1 VAEQSI
7 NIDALQDV
15 VNRLNR
21 AVEEAPEAAGRLA
34 NYLNDVGLSSDRLPD
49 WTYDGQ
55 RVWRL
60 RELARECQQ
69 RLDLARE
76 IADSRPGESLRQVT
90 FDDTVFLSDDDARRA
105 AVLIQQC
112 LDANTLGGTGDGTV
126 PQELLDLLDA
136 NSGDPGF
143 ALALQARLGPG
154 RLAQLLNGLNTRRN
168 QLDVNIGLG
177 AAEPSDLEAFDAD
190 YGHLLDDLGATLSL
204 AARSLP
210 PDRLAALTG
219 QWQGVIRDSAAAPS
233 AALLSMVIGRGSWPD
248 EFLTGVSDAILYN
261 DGKPDAA
268 AWQIPGGT
276 PVIDPRFNED
286 LGCQPPVV
294 DPMAGVF
301 QSAADYS
308 PAWML
313 NYFQGNGT
321 TPVDLP
327 GYDYPDGQHADPG
340 TAQIDSRLEYL
351 MLEYGFDQASGYWF
365 GQAAATTVAW
375 GLQQSAQAEPAD
387 GRNRPSDAY
396 QEGTVERFAADV
408 ANAAEHLA
416 RQQVVYDHL
425 SWWDKHKHELL
436 QSLGIVIM
444 VASLAAT
451 AGTAA
456 PVVIAAL
463 SAADT
468 AVALTNAVA
477 YLGEGE
483 IVQGLFGL
491 ALAVIPITI
500 GGATRWVRLKPDE
513 IQALR
518 NGDNITRDGVVIT
531 QNDLKA
537 AEEIAARIG
546 YKTVEPKIKLTEP
559 TGPKSGVPTGRPA
572 KISPKDDD
580 STVRSLTRENESA
593 RTLADAGFNIEQ
605 KPEVPGLK
613 NPDYLI
619 EGRIF
624 DCCAPNTDNLRNIAS
639 RIMEKVE
646 EGQTSRVV
654 LNLDDTTATA
664 EQVAAELKAWDRP
677 GLVEVIAIKAGQI
690 VRIWP

>member
-1 VAEQSI
+1 MAEQSI

-21 AVEEAPEAAGRLA
+21 AIGDMPEAAGHLA

-49 WTYDGQ
+49 WLYDGWH
-55 RVWRL
+55 VERL

-76 IADSRPGESLRQVT
+76 IADSRPGESLYKVT

-112 LDANTLGGTGDGTV
+112 LDANTLGGTGDGTI
-126 PQELLDLLDA
+126 PPELLDLLDA

-143 ALALQARLGPG
+143 ALALQARLNAGQ
-154 RLAQLLNGLNTRRN
+154 LAQLLNGLNTRRN

-177 AAEPSDLEAFDAD
+177 AAEPADLETFDAD
-190 YGHLLDDLGATLSL
+190 YARLLDGLGATLSL
-204 AARSLP
+204 AARTVP
-210 PDRLAALTG
+210 PDQLGVVTA
-219 QWQGVIRDSAAAPS
+219 QWRTAIQNSAAVPS
-233 AALLSMVIGRGSWPD
+233 AALLSMVIARGSWPAS
-248 EFLTGVSDAILYN
+248 FLSGVADTILY
-261 DGKPDAA
+261 DTRPDAA
-268 AWQIPGGT
+268 AWQIPGGV
-276 PVIDPRFNED
+276 PVVDPRFNED
-286 LGCQPPVV
+286 LGCKPEVV

-301 QSAADYS
+301 QSAADYN

-313 NYFQGNGT
+313 SYFQGNGT

-327 GYDYPDGQHADPG
+327 GYDYPDGQHADAG

-351 MLEYGFDQASGYWF
+351 MLEYGFDQASGSWF
-365 GQAAATTVAW
+365 GQAAATAVAW
-375 GLQQSAQAEPAD
+375 GLQQSAQAEPDD
-387 GRNRPSDAY
+387 GRHRPADAY
-396 QEGTVERFAADV
+396 AEGAVERFAADV
-408 ANAAEHLA
+408 ANAAEHFA

-425 SWWDKHKHELL
+425 SWWDKYKHEFL
-436 QSLGIVIM
+436 QGLGIVIM

-451 AGTAA
+451 AGAAA

-463 SAADT
+463 STVDT
-468 AVALTNAVA
+468 AIALTDAAA
-477 YLGEGE
+477 YLNEGE

-491 ALAVIPITI
+491 ALTVIPVTI
-500 GGATRWVRLKPDE
+500 GGVTRWVRLKPDE

-518 NGDNITRDGVVIT
+518 NGDNITRDGVTVT
-531 QNDLKA
+531 KNDLKA

-546 YKTVEPKIKLTEP
+546 YKTTAPKIKLTEP
-559 TGPKSGVPTGRPA
+559 TGPKGGVPTGRPT
-572 KISPKDDD
+572 KIPPKADS

-593 RTLADAGFNIEQ
+593 QTLADAGFDIEQ
-605 KPEVPGLK
+605 NPKVPGPK
-613 NPDYLI
+613 KPDYLL
-619 EGRIF
+619 EGEIA
-624 DCCAPNTDNLRNIAS
+624 DCYAPSTDNLKNIAS
-639 RIMEKVE
+639 YI
-646 EGQTSRVV
+646 EGKAKGGQASRVV
-654 LNLDDTTATA
+654 LNLDDTTVTA
-664 EQVAAELKAWDRP
+664 EQVAAELKIKERP

>member
-1 VAEQSI
+1 MAEQFI

-21 AVEEAPEAAGRLA
+21 AIGEVPEAAGRLA

-49 WTYDGQ
+49 WLYDGQ

-90 FDDTVFLSDDDARRA
+90 FDDTVFLSNDDARRA
-105 AVLIQQC
+105 AVLIRRC

-143 ALALQARLGPG
+143 ALALQARLGAG
-154 RLAQLLNGLNTRRN
+154 QLAQLLNGLNARRN
-168 QLDVNIGLG
+168 QLDTNIGLG
-177 AAEPSDLEAFDAD
+177 AAEPADLEAFDVSYAR
-190 YGHLLDDLGATLSL
+190 LLDDLGATLSL
-204 AARSLP
+204 AARGLP
-210 PDRLAALTG
+210 PDRLAFLTG
-219 QWQGVIRDSAAAPS
+219 QWQAVIKDSAATPS

-248 EFLTGVSDAILYN
+248 SFLSGVADTILYN
-261 DGKPDAA
+261 DTKPDAD
-268 AWQIPGGT
+268 AWQIPGGV

-286 LGCQPPVV
+286 LGCKPQVV

-301 QSAADYS
+301 QSAADHS

-313 NYFQGNGT
+313 AYFQGNGT
-321 TPVDLP
+321 SLVDLP
-327 GYDYPDGQHADPG
+327 GYDYADGQHADAG

-365 GQAAATTVAW
+365 GQAATTVAW
-375 GLQQSAQAEPAD
+375 GLRQSAQAEPDD
-387 GRNRPSDAY
+387 GRHRPADAY
-396 QEGTVERFAADV
+396 AEGAVERFAADV

-416 RQQVVYDHL
+416 RQQTVYDHL
-425 SWWDKHKHELL
+425 SWWDKYKHELL
-436 QSLGIVIM
+436 QGLGIVIM

-456 PVVIAAL
+456 PVVISSL
-463 SAADT
+463 SAVDT
-468 AVALTNAVA
+468 AVALTDAVA

-483 IVQGLFGL
+483 IVQGLFGV
-491 ALAVIPITI
+491 ALAVIPISI

-513 IQALR
+513 IQALK
-518 NGDNITRDGVVIT
+518 NGGSITRDGVVVT
-531 QNDLKA
+531 PNDLKA

-546 YKTVEPKIKLTEP
+546 YKTTDPPIKLTEP
-559 TGPKSGVPTGRPA
+559 TGPKGGVPTGRPT
-572 KISPKDDD
+572 KISPKDDP

-605 KPEVPGLK
+605 NPKVPGPK
-613 NPDYLI
+613 KPDYLL
-619 EGRIF
+619 EGEIA
-624 DCCAPNTDNLRNIAS
+624 DCYAPTSDKPYNIAS
-639 RIMEKVE
+639 TVREKIAK
-646 EGQTSRVV
+646 GQTRRIV
-654 LNLDDTTATA
+654 LNLDDTVVTV
-664 EQVAAELKAWDRP
+664 EQMAAQLEKQP
-677 GLVEVIAIKAGQI
+677 IFGLEEVIAIKAGQI
-690 VRIWP
+690 VRIYP